1 MVNIE
6 EKPEQEKFVLKG
18 VLQSFDI
25 KHGSRSRI
33 YPAKLFLKHLND
45 LETKQLKDKNKDK

>member
-1 MVNIE
+1 MVINE
-6 EKPEQEKFVLKG
+6 ENPKQEKFILKG

-25 KHGSRSRI
+25 KHDCMSRI
-33 YPAKLFLKHLND
+33 YPAELFLKHLND